1 MKRLLTLDL
10 KNYTDD
16 MPVVE
21 KHTVRA
27 IICRGGKL
35 AMQQSGKGEY
45 KIPGGGVEGDESKI
59 ETLIRETRE
68 ETGLLV
74 IPSSIEEIGEILE
87 LREDVF
93 NPGHKYI
100 CHSYFYFCNIEDEV
114 VNTQMTESEIAKG
127 FHPVWEYPAVIC
139 EVNDKIQGNTWQKRD
154 TEFVRM
160 LADGRVEIPDK
171 YNN

>member
-1 MKRLLTLDL
+1 MKQLFTLDL

-21 KHTVRA
+21 KSAVRA
-27 IICRGGKL
+27 IIFRGGKM

-45 KIPGGGVEGDESKI
+45 KIPGGGMEAGESKI
-59 ETLIRETRE
+59 ETLIREVRE
-68 ETGLLV
+68 ETGLIV
-74 IPSSIEEIGEILE
+74 IPSPIEEIGEILE
-87 LREDVF
+87 IREDVF

-100 CHSYFYFCNIEDEV
+100 CRSYFYFCNVENTTIE
-114 VNTQMTESEIAKG
+114 TQMTESEIAKG
-127 FHPVWEYPAVIC
+127 FHPVWEYPEVIC
-139 EVNDKIQGNTWQKRD
+139 EVNDKLQSSPWQKRD

-160 LADGRVEIPDK
+160 LADGRVKIPEN

>member
-1 MKRLLTLDL
+1 MKMLLTLDL
-10 KNYTDD
+10 KDYTDD

-27 IICRGGKL
+27 IIFRSGKL
-35 AMQQSGKGEY
+35 AMQQSGKGEF
-45 KIPGGGVEGDESKI
+45 KIPGGGVEAGESKI

-68 ETGLLV
+68 ETGLIV

-100 CHSYFYFCNIEDEV
+100 CHSYFYFCNIEDEAV
-114 VNTQMTESEIAKG
+114 DTEMTESEIAKG
-127 FHPVWEYPAVIC
+127 FHPVWESPEVIC
-139 EVNDKIQGNTWQKRD
+139 AVNDKLQSSPWQKRD

-160 LADGRVEIPDK
+160 LADGRVKIPEK

>member
-1 MKRLLTLDL
+1 MKKLLTLDL

-27 IICRGGKL
+27 VIFKDGKL

-45 KIPGGGVEGDESKI
+45 KIPGGGVEYGESYI
-59 ETLIRETRE
+59 ETLLREVRE

-74 IPSSIEEIGEILE
+74 ILESVTEIGEIEE

-93 NPGHKYI
+93 CKGQKYI
-100 CHSYFYFCNIEDEV
+100 CHSYFYLCQVENKS
-114 VNTQMTESEIAKG
+114 VNTQMTASEIEKG
-127 FHPVWEYPAVIC
+127 FHPVWEFPEVIC
-139 EVNDKIQGNTWQKRD
+139 DTNDKLQSEMWQKRD

-160 LADGRVEIPDK
+160 LVDGRVKVDAK
-171 YNN
+171 